1 MRVFETY
8 EKIFTYGVIRP
19 ELLKTSSQKFFARL
33 KVPFINLTTAYGW
46 FAVCIYVIKDAQE
59 FREYS
64 ESVYALTTLATTMFG
79 LTIFDWKKMG
89 QFKLI
94 DDFKFVMEKSMIFV
108 L

>member
-19 ELLKTSSQKFFARL
+19 ELLMTPSQKWFANL
-33 KVPFINLTTAYGW
+33 KVPFINMTTGIAWILLLT
-46 FAVCIYVIKDAQE
+46 FVIKDAQE

-64 ESVYALTTLATTMFG
+64 ESIYALSTLATTIFG
-79 LTIFDWKKMG
+79 LSIFDWKKMG

-94 DDFKFVMEKSMIFV
+94 DDFKYVIEKSMIFV
-108 L
+108 K